1 MDKRTANIFK
11 FAILTLIENGH
22 SFELVNGQKE
32 TDENRSGVAGIGA
45 SEYHRKSDTLT
56 LKVKSRSKL
65 NGYAPNI
72 TYIDENL
79 DLTDE
84 KDHVRRIGK
93 EQDEEQEEQPEQ
105 EGDA

>member
-11 FAILTLIENGH
+11 FAILTALENGH
-22 SFELVNGQKE
+22 GFELVNGQKQ

-45 SEYHRKSDTLT
+45 SEFHRKSDTLT
-56 LKVKSRSKL
+56 LKVKIRSKL

-72 TYIDENL
+72 TYIDENV

-84 KDHVRRIGK
+84 KDQEP
-93 EQDEEQEEQPEQ
+93 EQEQPEQ
-105 EGDA
+105 EEQDE

>member
-11 FAILTLIENGH
+11 FAILTLIEYGH
-22 SFELVNGQKE
+22 RFELVNGQKQ

-56 LKVKSRSKL
+56 LKAKIRSKL

-72 TYIDENL
+72 TYIDEDL
-79 DLTDE
+79 DLTDGE
-84 KDHVRRIGK
+84 DVDLT
-93 EQDEEQEEQPEQ
+93 DETDQEAAEQEEQD
-105 EGDA
+105 G

>member
-22 SFELVNGQKE
+22 RFELVNGQKQ
-32 TDENRSGVAGIGA
+32 TDENRSGISGILA
-45 SEYHRKSDTLT
+45 SECHRKSDTLT
-56 LKVKSRSKL
+56 LKVKIRSKL

-72 TYIDENL
+72 TYIDENV

-84 KDHVRRIGK
+84 KD
-93 EQDEEQEEQPEQ
+93 QEPEQPEQ
-105 EGDA
+105 EEQDGQDD